1 MAERAVVMVLEIP
14 FIQAFS
20 MENVQAFEFAD
31 HLRAEDWFK
40 AYHAYKLIFRTI
52 RGERRAVS
60 FGPPLL
66 ECS

>member
-1 MAERAVVMVLEIP
+1 MVLEIP

-40 AYHAYKLIFRTI
+40 AYHAAVKSGQRRAAKQAIMRHHPQKRAEYKAERTI
-52 RGERRAVS
+52 
-60 FGPPLL
+60 
-66 ECS
+66 